1 MWVKQCVDREIP
13 NSGSFSLQKTLGD
26 GVQIQHWCID
36 GLPSDGFS
44 IENAIITYK
53 TSRWPL
59 YIDPQGQANKWVKT
73 MYRKTELG
81 IKLLKFTDD
90 SYLKHLEAAIGLG
103 TPVMIENV
111 GEELDPAIEPL
122 LQKQIT
128 VRGTSKYIKIGDT
141 TMEYNDNFLF
151 FMTTKL
157 RNPHYLPEV
166 STKVTLLNFM
176 ITYEGLTDQLL
187 GILVAKEEPE
197 LEQKKSD
204 LVREQAETKKSL
216 ETTETKMLEVLSTVD
231 DILGDEEAI

>member
-1 MWVKQCVDREIP
+1 
-13 NSGSFSLQKTLGD
+13 
-26 GVQIQHWCID
+26 
-36 GLPSDGFS
+36 
-44 IENAIITYK
+44 
-53 TSRWPL
+53 
-59 YIDPQGQANKWVKT
+59 